1 MRPAGAGTNP
11 WSVRSHHRCGGNMTT
26 TARRLPATA
35 SVPAAV
41 GLVAAPATFQD
52 QHLLERTRV
61 R

>member
-1 MRPAGAGTNP
+1 
-11 WSVRSHHRCGGNMTT
+11 MTT

-35 SVPAAV
+35 RVPAAV